1 MDNSFRINLILILF
15 CVEMTSFEF
24 GFYFKLLLLSYLEPN
39 QEKVLSIYTCTYVP
53 SQINS
58 NFTSQT
64 FRNQFCEALEQQNHM
79 ILWDGPISKITWFL
93 SPNSNTVICSLNSIM
108 RFLVCWLGPWP
119 VIWVFR
125 VQIPPKSLITYTFT
139 EIFKNWL
146 FLFLSNPTL
155 DSQYRANQ
163 LPKTVFRLS
172 GISK

>member
-1 MDNSFRINLILILF
+1 MVPLYPLFSIKNFTHDVVSKFDSEPENIQRRTSHPTNLF
-15 CVEMTSFEF
+15 
-24 GFYFKLLLLSYLEPN
+24 
-39 QEKVLSIYTCTYVP
+39 TYVP

-172 GISK
+172 GISKLS